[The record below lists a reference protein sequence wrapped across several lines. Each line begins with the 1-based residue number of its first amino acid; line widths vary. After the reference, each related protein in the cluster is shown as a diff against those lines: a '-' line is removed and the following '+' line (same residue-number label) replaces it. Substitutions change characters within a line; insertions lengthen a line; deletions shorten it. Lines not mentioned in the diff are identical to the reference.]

1 VPTYYLDIA
10 GIATAGE
17 AATYAARSI
26 VNVRPGTSISV
37 TFCSFASSNPER
49 FYIDILDKS
58 SDMSLSGTKYS
69 GRFCL
74 DKNFPFDVIFPSRFS
89 RMSADAVRDLISYDP
104 NKNILTAN
112 LAAIY
117 SRGFFDFDLLLRMSD
132 PAVYPLKVSE
142 KKPILRVAANKIAE
156 SHFTSVSVRVER
168 PSNPDMHRLV
178 ISEDERVE
186 VLGLYDIETGAA
198 GGCDDRPYSM
208 KTDGF
213 VIRSAAGVQSLSE
226 ISFDGSYTVPANF
239 PLFYVNDHYKPEIFR
254 SIVDYPG
261 ANPKIHS
268 SIRHISYNFANSV
281 YFYDQVVTR
290 KLQGGRGYA
299 GNHPLVHID
308 DIFRGIVPHS
318 DQKPVAEF
326 RREYVPGELSSE
338 QERSRRDANFFFYL
352 SPHTMQASS
361 GAAPIMSLRLRRGVP
376 KDITC
381 TLKWSLNG
389 RKLIKN
395 REEIKIECTT
405 EWGETSGAKKKRV
418 RTLHIKRHVADG
430 HPWCKYTTY
439 GSGDANQAGG
449 YPLKALTVKDFFDIL
464 KMNVCGTIDGFNPNG
479 NGEGGLFPTFA
490 DIDQKNVNPDD
501 SIVEISTNK
510 NYLGCYLLPAHRLT
524 FGEELLAVGGEVNQ
538 ISFTH
543 KSVEIMCKGLE
554 KDVSMSNLCC
564 LMPLNRKLDSAGVR
578 GAIKTF
584 SQHLADGDFD
594 VAGKAYSR
602 FYMDW
607 TMRSALHILRE
618 GRDYFAV
625 TTLRPDDQ
633 VQTSYG
639 HSPPHDRREAGKRA
653 ILVGAAHLGISVAI
667 LDEDYIGG
675 GQFSSSAPSYL
686 MSRIVPG
693 EPRSAPSQSARSK
706 VYSVD
711 ADGLTLMYMDSPM
724 FRTVKTS
731 LLNSVVETSVD
742 LEAYPHGREG
752 SIWQVVYTSG
762 AGDGIPSSP
771 HLDASYVSGS
781 PNLLDPRLHGS
792 EFGIMAEGGVLEE
805 SLRKISVHPCFDLPK
820 DLAPDASMILK
831 DLLDFGSATKRSS
844 GNYAKVSYEES
855 PTPCAV
861 SGMGRKHASAKYY
874 MKSSM
879 SSPKSSYQNNEHV
892 SFGMKFGDF
901 EDAVW
906 ADFGFLSKLLPFSI
920 VSRVETMPWMELDFY
935 KYHIDTG
942 SEDID
947 DPYLDTSSEDIDG
960 PNLGIYEPYAYPIDT
975 YSVEVLTPGNTG
987 LRGYAFIDKNPR
999 SGLKVKWRKR
1009 ILEPRTFSF
1018 YLRNRQ
1024 LRSLADLRDDINR
1037 RVGRY
1042 GIHAT
1047 SLVKN
1052 PELRDQ
1058 RTLSE
1063 REKTNIFRIVDL
1075 SSTGVVEDPYFAR
1088 YRATNSGNDPYFIGD
1103 PYIGSTP
1110 ADSRSIKNPA
1120 DLVGEMDL
1128 TDVTPDASGSVVV
1141 HLRPFGAVR
1150 EQLQVVEPVSSR
1162 TTIRDP
1168 AISVSPPSG
1177 WMWSQSIVD
1186 GVIGRVLQRT
1196 SSESTTVPVLPYL
1209 GGIWTW
1215 TQLNTN
1221 VWVPRTS
1228 NGMVAYPEPHPQQ
1241 SNSSSINVSSVGSS
1255 SSRFSSS
1262 SSSEIGFH
1270 SSTPSAGA

>member
-1 VPTYYLDIA
+1 MPTYQLDIA
-10 GIATAGE
+10 GIATVGQSP
-17 AATYAARSI
+17 TYGARSI
-26 VNVRPGTSISV
+26 VNVRPGTSVSV
-37 TFCSFASSNPER
+37 TFSNFASSNPER

-58 SDMSLSGTKYS
+58 SERSLSGTKYS

-74 DKNFPFDVIFPSRFS
+74 DKNFPFDVVFPSRFS

-104 NKNILTAN
+104 YKNILTAN

-117 SRGFFDFDLLLRMSD
+117 SRGFFDFDIIMRMSD
-132 PAVYPLKVSE
+132 PAVDPLVRSE
-142 KKPILRVAANKIAE
+142 TKPLLRVAANQTAE

-168 PSNPDMHRLV
+168 PPNPDMHRLV

-213 VIRSAAGVQSLSE
+213 VIRSAAGLQSLSE
-226 ISFDGSYTVPANF
+226 ISLDGSYRVPANF
-239 PLFYVNDHYKPEIFR
+239 PLFYVDDHYKPEILR
-254 SIVDYPG
+254 STVDYPG

-268 SIRHISYNFANSV
+268 SIRHLSYNFANSV

-308 DIFRGIVPHS
+308 DIFRGVVPHP

-338 QERSRRDANFFFYL
+338 QERLRRDANFFFYL

-361 GAAPIMSLRLRRGVP
+361 GAASIMSLRLRRGVP

-381 TLKWSLNG
+381 TLKWSVNG
-389 RKLIKN
+389 RRLIKN
-395 REEIKIECTT
+395 REEIKIECIT
-405 EWGETSGAKKKRV
+405 EWGEASGAKKKRV
-418 RTLHIKRHVADG
+418 RTLHVKRHVADG
-430 HPWCKYTTY
+430 HPWCRYTTY

-449 YPLKALTVKDFFDIL
+449 YPLKALTVKDFVDIL
-464 KMNVCGTIDGFNPNG
+464 RLNVCGTIDGFNPNG
-479 NGEGGLFPTFA
+479 NGDGGLFPTFA
-490 DIDQKNVNPDD
+490 DIEQKNVNPDD

-510 NYLGCYLLPAHRLT
+510 NYLGCYLLPAHRLI
-524 FGEELLAVGGEVNQ
+524 FGEELLAVGGEINQ

-543 KSVEIMCKGLE
+543 KSAEIMCRGLE

-564 LMPLNRKLDSAGVR
+564 LMPLNRKMDAAGVR
-578 GAIKTF
+578 GEIKSY

-602 FYMDW
+602 FYKDW
-607 TMRSALHILRE
+607 TMLSAVHILRE

-625 TTLRPDDQ
+625 TASRPADQ

-639 HSPPHDRREAGKRA
+639 HSPPHDKREAGEKM

-667 LDEDYIGG
+667 LDEDAMGG
-675 GQFSSSAPSYL
+675 GQFSASAPSYL

-693 EPRSAPSQSARSK
+693 EPRSASGGSARSK
-706 VYSVD
+706 VYSV
-711 ADGLTLMYMDSPM
+711 AAGGLTLMYMDSPM
-724 FRTVKTS
+724 FRPVKTS
-731 LLNSVVETSVD
+731 LLNSVSETSAELD
-742 LEAYPHGREG
+742 AYPHGRDG
-752 SIWQVVYTSG
+752 SIWHVVYTSG
-762 AGDGIPSSP
+762 AGDGMPSSP

-781 PNLLDPRLHGS
+781 DNLLDPRLHGP
-792 EFGIMAEGGVLEE
+792 EFRVMAEGGELEE

-820 DLAPDASMILK
+820 DLAPDASMILE

-855 PTPCAV
+855 PTPCPI
-861 SGMGRKHASAKYY
+861 SGMGRKYASAKYY
-874 MKSSM
+874 MTSSM
-879 SSPKSSYQNNEHV
+879 SSPSSSYQGNKHA
-892 SFGMKFGDF
+892 SFGSKFGDF

-906 ADFGFLSKLLPFSI
+906 SDFGFLSKLLPSPI
-920 VSRVETMPWMELDFY
+920 VSRAAIMPWMELDFS
-935 KYHIDTG
+935 KYSIGIGAD
-942 SEDID
+942 DID
-947 DPYLDTSSEDIDG
+947 DPY
-960 PNLGIYEPYAYPIDT
+960 LGIYEPYAYPVDPYT
-975 YSVEVLTPGNTG
+975 VEVLTPGNAG
-987 LRGYAFIDKNPR
+987 LREYAFRDINPR

-1009 ILEPRTFSF
+1009 IFEPRTFSF

-1042 GIHAT
+1042 GIYAT

-1058 RTLSE
+1058 RTLVE
-1063 REKTNIFRIVDL
+1063 REKTNIFKIIDVPA
-1075 SSTGVVEDPYFAR
+1075 TGEAEDPYFGI
-1088 YRATNSGNDPYFIGD
+1088 YRRAINGSDPYLIDD
-1103 PYIGSTP
+1103 PYVGPTP
-1110 ADSRSIKNPA
+1110 TESQSIRNPA
-1120 DLVGEMDL
+1120 DLVGEMDM
-1128 TDVTPDASGSVVV
+1128 TDGKPDASGSVVV

-1150 EQLQVVEPVSSR
+1150 EQLQSVEPVSTR

-1177 WMWSQSIVD
+1177 WMWSQSAVD
-1186 GVIGRVLQRT
+1186 GVVGRVLKRASAG
-1196 SSESTTVPVLPYL
+1196 SSSVPALPDL
-1209 GGIWTW
+1209 GGGMTW
-1215 TQLNTN
+1215 KHLNKDE
-1221 VWVPRTS
+1221 WVPKTAD
-1228 NGMVAYPEPHPQQ
+1228 GKVAYPEENPRQP
-1241 SNSSSINVSSVGSS
+1241 SS
-1255 SSRFSSS
+1255 SSSSSSSQSSSSSSSASFSSS
-1262 SSSEIGFH
+1262 SSSASGSQ
-1270 SSTPSAGA
+1270 SSSSSAGV